1 MRNYRRSINL
11 NLLDNIHINRK
22 EIVLIWLRG
31 ISFAILLISIII
43 YMFKLIFINIS
54 NETFSLKN
62 ENIDL
67 PSSDNNEK
75 IYSFNSSFINSD
87 INNDS
92 LFDLDMRYFSKYF
105 YSFNLTL
112 YNNSKKRKNREI
124 EYIYNLYHFNT
135 SGIETPILIDYSS
148 SLPHYPLFAKGN
160 QKCFIRGEIISLL
173 NNNLMNLSCIDISD
187 IYFNDFD
194 FGLRFS
200 LLEKKTKEI
209 KLYIYKEINVKNEMT
224 KKEGIRNII
233 FYENNNMKKNLRYC
247 SNEFRFFFNFYKN
260 MPDNY
265 VPVFE
270 INWNNKTQYFCL
282 DNIKLIF
289 GY

>member
-135 SGIETPILIDYSS
+135 TGIETPILIDYSS

-209 KLYIYKEINVKNEMT
+209 KLYIYKEINVKKEMT

>member
-194 FGLRFS
+194 FSLRFS

-289 GY
+289 GH

>member
-1 MRNYRRSINL
+1 MHNYRRSINL

-194 FGLRFS
+194 FSLRFS
-200 LLEKKTKEI
+200 LLDKNTKEI
-209 KLYIYKEINVKNEMT
+209 KLYIYKEINVKKEMT

>member
-200 LLEKKTKEI
+200 LLDKNTKEI
-209 KLYIYKEINVKNEMT
+209 KLYIYKEINVKKEMT

>member
-289 GY
+289 GH

>member
-233 FYENNNMKKNLRYC
+233 FYENNNIKKNLRYC

>member
-194 FGLRFS
+194 FSLRFS
-200 LLEKKTKEI
+200 LLDKNTKEI

>member
-233 FYENNNMKKNLRYC
+233 FYENNNLKKNLRYC

>member
-1 MRNYRRSINL
+1 MHNYRRSINL

-75 IYSFNSSFINSD
+75 IYSFNSSFIISD

-209 KLYIYKEINVKNEMT
+209 KLYIYKEINVKKEMT

>member
-87 INNDS
+87 INNYS

-194 FGLRFS
+194 FWLRFS
-200 LLEKKTKEI
+200 LLDKNTKEI
-209 KLYIYKEINVKNEMT
+209 KLYIYKEINVKKEMT

>member
-209 KLYIYKEINVKNEMT
+209 KLYIYKEINVKKEMT

>member
-11 NLLDNIHINRK
+11 NILDNIHINRK

-194 FGLRFS
+194 FSLRFS
-200 LLEKKTKEI
+200 LLDKNTKEI
-209 KLYIYKEINVKNEMT
+209 KLYIYKEINVKKEMT

>member
-194 FGLRFS
+194 FSLRFS
-200 LLEKKTKEI
+200 LLDKNTKEI
-209 KLYIYKEINVKNEMT
+209 KLYIYKEINVKKEMT

>member
-87 INNDS
+87 INNYS

-209 KLYIYKEINVKNEMT
+209 KLYIYKEINVKKEMT

>member
-1 MRNYRRSINL
+1 
-11 NLLDNIHINRK
+11 
-22 EIVLIWLRG
+22 
-31 ISFAILLISIII
+31 
-43 YMFKLIFINIS
+43 MFKLIFINIS

>member
-124 EYIYNLYHFNT
+124 EYIYNLYYFNT

-194 FGLRFS
+194 FSLRFS

>member
-62 ENIDL
+62 ENINL

-87 INNDS
+87 INNYS

-209 KLYIYKEINVKNEMT
+209 KLYIYKEINVKKEMT

>member
-92 LFDLDMRYFSKYF
+92 LFDLHMRYFSKYF

-194 FGLRFS
+194 FSLRFS
-200 LLEKKTKEI
+200 LLDKNTKEI

-289 GY
+289 AY

>member
-1 MRNYRRSINL
+1 
-11 NLLDNIHINRK
+11 
-22 EIVLIWLRG
+22 
-31 ISFAILLISIII
+31 
-43 YMFKLIFINIS
+43 MFKLIFINIS

-209 KLYIYKEINVKNEMT
+209 KLYIYKEINVKKEMT

>member
-194 FGLRFS
+194 FSLRFS

-270 INWNNKTQYFCL
+270 INWNNKTH
-282 DNIKLIF
+282 IF
-289 GY
+289 AWIILN

>member
-11 NLLDNIHINRK
+11 NLLDNIHINTK

-135 SGIETPILIDYSS
+135 SGVETPILIDYSS

-200 LLEKKTKEI
+200 LLDKNTKEI

>member
-87 INNDS
+87 INNYS

-194 FGLRFS
+194 FSLRFS

-209 KLYIYKEINVKNEMT
+209 KLYIYKEINVKKEMT

>member
-194 FGLRFS
+194 FSLRFS